1 MKVVIIIFRIGLFE
15 MKKRILFIVFSLLVI
30 RFAYAQSDQL
40 NELTVDRPG
49 IAESPFT
56 VAPGMFQFETGFDY
70 YSRSAGNL
78 YYLPVMLFRTGLS
91 KSAEL
96 RITARHL
103 VDQTDNNSLRG
114 MAPLN
119 IGVKVHIIEESGW
132 IPETDILTNL
142 VIPIGNTSANSGF
155 LGHEILLLFQHD
167 LTPKTAINYNLGYL
181 WSGYLQREILTASF
195 CFNYLRTSRSGLF
208 IEYYM
213 FSSAWPGEQG
223 IDGGMTYLLKPKL
236 QLDISA
242 GYSRLNN
249 EDNFFISTG
258 FSIRLESKKRQL
270 SMRSSIQPKQFSN
283 TSNF

>member
-1 MKVVIIIFRIGLFE
+1 
-15 MKKRILFIVFSLLVI
+15 MKKRIVFLVCSLFVVRL
-30 RFAYAQSDQL
+30 AYAQSDEL

-56 VAPGMFQFETGFDY
+56 VGPGMFQFETGFDY

-91 KSAEL
+91 KGAEL
-96 RITARHL
+96 RITARQI
-103 VDQTDNNSLRG
+103 VDKTDNNSLSG
-114 MAPLN
+114 IAPLN

-142 VIPIGNTSANSGF
+142 VIPTGNTSANSGF

-181 WSGYLQREILTASF
+181 WSGFLQREILTASF

-213 FSSAWPGEQG
+213 FSSDWPGEQG
-223 IDGGMTYLLKPKL
+223 IDGGMTFLLKPKL

-242 GYSRLNN
+242 GYSRLDSQ
-249 EDNFFISTG
+249 DNFFVSTG
-258 FSIRLESKKRQL
+258 FSIRLESKKRRL
-270 SMRSSIQPKQFSN
+270 STRSSIQHIQQPS
-283 TSNF
+283 TVSHY